1 METQAEYGGGLDKQ
15 RQAPG
20 RITVEKLTSV
30 SQIRDVLNKIGGHNL
45 LNEKAMFD
53 RVSGEEGAWL
63 GNVQSEIIDGGGV
76 ALEIREDGETIGFAL
91 ADKEGVI
98 TRFTSLAGKEA
109 EALDHACEDLKDR
122 GFEEISVRLT
132 GESEYM
138 RGILH
143 EKEFKDSGE
152 EKDGKHVMRKH

>member
-1 METQAEYGGGLDKQ
+1 MDTHAEYGGGLDKQ

-20 RITVEKLTSV
+20 RISVEKLTSV

-53 RVSGEEGAWL
+53 RVSGDEGAWL
-63 GNVQSEIIDGGGV
+63 GNVQSEIIDGGGA
-76 ALEIREDGETIGFAL
+76 ALEIREGGETIGFAL

-98 TRFTSLAGKEA
+98 KRFTSLAGKEA
-109 EALDHACEDLKDR
+109 EALDHAREDLKDR
-122 GFEEISVRLT
+122 GFEEVRVQLT

-143 EKEFKDSGE
+143 EKGFEDSGE
-152 EKDGKHVMRKH
+152 EENGKRVMTKH